1 MNDDS
6 PTPPPSLPRLI
17 VIDGPAGAGKSTVAR
32 RLAEH
37 FGIPL
42 LDTGAIYRTL
52 ALVGERQ
59 GIAWSDGPAL
69 GQLTVGF
76 PISFQTREVG
86 GRLVQQVLYDGE
98 DVSVAIR
105 TSMISEGASRV
116 SQHSEVRA
124 GLLEIQR
131 ALAAGG
137 CVAEGRDMGTV
148 VFPEARDKFFLTAS
162 LEARSQRRHAELA
175 QSAEVE
181 LAEVQREVERR
192 DLRDQ
197 SRAEAPL
204 VQAADAV
211 VLDSSHLEIADVVD
225 RVIAI
230 IAGREQPAQ
239 GPN

>member
-1 MNDDS
+1 MNEDS
-6 PTPPPSLPRLI
+6 PTPPPSSPRLI

-52 ALVGERQ
+52 ALIGQRQ

-69 GQLTVGF
+69 GQLTVDF
-76 PISFQTREVG
+76 PIAFKTGEAG

-105 TSMISEGASRV
+105 TPMISEGASRV
-116 SQHSEVRA
+116 SQHPEVRA
-124 GLLEIQR
+124 GLLDIQR

-148 VFPEARDKFFLTAS
+148 VFPDARDKFFLTAS
-162 LEARSQRRHAELA
+162 LEARARRRHAELA
-175 QSAEVE
+175 VSGVE

-211 VLDSSHLEIADVVD
+211 ILDSSHLEIADVVD
-225 RVIAI
+225 RVIEI
-230 IAGREQPAQ
+230 IAGRERPA
-239 GPN
+239 